1 MILDRSGFAGMPCE
15 GARRPGVRRA
25 QQAARCSS
33 ATLHTVAL
41 DHLTCATISD
51 SRSTFS
57 GLAFSSC
64 RGRGP
69 KREWHDGGPTGGWGG
84 HWTA

>member
-15 GARRPGVRRA
+15 GVATPGVRRA

-33 ATLHTVAL
+33 ANPPTLPTVAVE
-41 DHLTCATISD
+41 HLTCATISD

-64 RGRGP
+64 TRVRR
-69 KREWHDGGPTGGWGG
+69 KRLAGEQHRVG
-84 HWTA
+84 

>member
-1 MILDRSGFAGMPCE
+1 MILDRSGFAGMPGE
-15 GARRPGVRRA
+15 GVATPGVRRA

-64 RGRGP
+64 TNIRR
-69 KREWHDGGPTGGWGG
+69 KRLAGEQHRVG
-84 HWTA
+84 